1 MNKEK
6 IQKLQKLITKMLKQ
20 YKDYPVVLVSIK
32 NLDTTLFLYN
42 ELNMLDTFHVQKA
55 IEDVKSSILNKDL
68 IKL

>member
-6 IQKLQKLITKMLKQ
+6 IQKLQKLINKMLEQ

-42 ELNMLDTFHVQKA
+42 ELNMLNTFHVQKA
-55 IEDVKSSILNKDL
+55 IEDVKSSILNKDI